1 MAGFDRDLYEDN
13 CMNVTEEEFVFDS
26 LNNVKLDDIFKA
38 IFGRNGTCL
47 QHQMEFFPQK
57 GGEIVEGAQNDL
69 KLMHLEE
76 NVENSLVWRTNAP
89 AVVCV
94 SILP

>member
-1 MAGFDRDLYEDN
+1 MFERHKDRPAILRIPLQ
-13 CMNVTEEEFVFDS
+13 VG
-26 LNNVKLDDIFKA
+26 LKLLDDIFKA

-47 QHQMEFFPQK
+47 QHQMEFFSQK

-76 NVENSLVWRTNAP
+76 NVENSLVLRTNAP
-89 AVVCV
+89 AVECV
-94 SILP
+94 LILQ

>member
-1 MAGFDRDLYEDN
+1 MIRTKVFEGHQNRSAVLRIALQVDLQ
-13 CMNVTEEEFVFDS
+13 
-26 LNNVKLDDIFKA
+26 LLDDIFKA

-47 QHQMEFFPQK
+47 QHQMEFFSQK

-76 NVENSLVWRTNAP
+76 NVENSLVLRTNAP
-89 AVVCV
+89 AVVYV